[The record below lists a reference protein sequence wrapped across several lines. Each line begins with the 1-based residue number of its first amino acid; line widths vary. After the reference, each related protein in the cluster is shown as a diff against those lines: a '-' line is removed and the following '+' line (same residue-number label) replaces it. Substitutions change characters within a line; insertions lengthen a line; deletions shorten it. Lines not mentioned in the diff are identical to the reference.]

1 MRTSATSLFILHF
14 LPPISNPLI
23 SSSLPFLPWYSVY
36 STPPFI
42 STANTQMK
50 LPAFAAILLL
60 LTRSSTVQSFTIIT
74 NGVHNNKHPSAT
86 IIHKNKYNTRCT
98 SYYSSPLR
106 MTIVS
111 PFDNST
117 DDASADESV
126 ATATYTPLPSDDEP
140 LDLTWDN
147 VEAVLDEMRPYLLQ
161 DGGNVVISEIDGPIV
176 RLELVVR
183 CMSISCSTHFYIPY
197 LVVEKVA
204 IHLNITFFLF
214 SFAIK
219 FPDYNHKNN

>member
-1 MRTSATSLFILHF
+1 
-14 LPPISNPLI
+14 
-23 SSSLPFLPWYSVY
+23 
-36 STPPFI
+36 
-42 STANTQMK
+42 
-50 LPAFAAILLL
+50 
-60 LTRSSTVQSFTIIT
+60 
-74 NGVHNNKHPSAT
+74 
-86 IIHKNKYNTRCT
+86 
-98 SYYSSPLR
+98 

-117 DDASADESV
+117 DDAAADESV

-219 FPDYNHKNN
+219 FSNYNNNNKYNNLTQLYNTI

>member
-1 MRTSATSLFILHF
+1 
-14 LPPISNPLI
+14 
-23 SSSLPFLPWYSVY
+23 
-36 STPPFI
+36 
-42 STANTQMK
+42 
-50 LPAFAAILLL
+50 
-60 LTRSSTVQSFTIIT
+60 
-74 NGVHNNKHPSAT
+74 
-86 IIHKNKYNTRCT
+86 
-98 SYYSSPLR
+98 

-161 DGGNVVISEIDGPIV
+161 DGGNVVISVIDGPIV

-183 CMSISCSTHFYIPY
+183 CMSISCSTRFYHY
-197 LVVEKVA
+197 LYT
-204 IHLNITFFLF
+204 I
-214 SFAIK
+214 SSC
-219 FPDYNHKNN
+219 